1 MPDSIYE
8 LGSNLQRLLS
18 ILKKNRDNVPK
29 ELLKTRY
36 HDAYHKLITQ
46 INETARLFTSYVIGH
61 RLLFN
66 PHISFDEQL
75 AVAQHTIDTS
85 PLLDEMRNCLSHNY
99 DVEKLHRIALKLREE
114 VELALWPY
122 INMETCLV
130 ADLDNIEK
138 EPIIYNTITRQVYE
152 NDQWV
157 DRKIDLSYKLL
168 IYIPRRPYDKQ
179 LSVDSAQERIDYGK

>member
-18 ILKKNRDNVPK
+18 ILEKNRESVPK

-36 HDAYHKLITQ
+36 HDAYYQLIAQ
-46 INETARLFTSYVIGH
+46 INETAQSFVKYVIGH
-61 RLLFN
+61 RLFMN
-66 PHISFDEQL
+66 PHISSDDQL

-85 PLLDEMRNCLSHNY
+85 PVLDEMRNCLSHSY
-99 DVEKLHRIALKLREE
+99 DVEKLHRLALKLREE

-130 ADLDNIEK
+130 ADLNNIEK

-168 IYIPRRPYDKQ
+168 IYVSKRPYSEQ
-179 LSVDSAQERIDYGK
+179 PSTDSSQERIDYEN

>member
-1 MPDSIYE
+1 MPNPIYE

-18 ILKKNRDNVPK
+18 ILKKNRDYIPK

-36 HDAYHKLITQ
+36 HDAYYQLIAQ
-46 INETARLFTSYVIGH
+46 INETAQLFIKYVIGH
-61 RLLFN
+61 RLLIN
-66 PHISFDEQL
+66 PHISIDEQI
-75 AVAQHTIDTS
+75 AVVQHTIDTS
-85 PLLDEMRNCLSHNY
+85 PVLNEMRNCLSYTY
-99 DVEKLHRIALKLREE
+99 DAEKLHRLALKLREE

-152 NDQWV
+152 NDRWV
-157 DRKIDLSYKLL
+157 DREVDLSCKLL
-168 IYIPRRPYDKQ
+168 IYVPRRPYSEQ
-179 LSVDSAQERIDYGK
+179 PSTDSSQEKIDCGN

>member
-1 MPDSIYE
+1 M
-8 LGSNLQRLLS
+8 
-18 ILKKNRDNVPK
+18 
-29 ELLKTRY
+29 
-36 HDAYHKLITQ
+36 
-46 INETARLFTSYVIGH
+46 
-61 RLLFN
+61 FN

-179 LSVDSAQERIDYGK
+179 LSVDSAQEG

>member
-36 HDAYHKLITQ
+36 HDAYHQLIAQ
-46 INETARLFTSYVIGH
+46 INETAQLYVKYVIGH
-61 RLLFN
+61 HLFIN
-66 PHISFDEQL
+66 PHISMEEQIS
-75 AVAQHTIDTS
+75 VVQHTIDSS
-85 PLLDEMRNCLSHNY
+85 PLLSEMRNCLSYTY
-99 DVEKLHRIALKLREE
+99 DAEKLHWLALKLREE

-138 EPIIYNTITRQVYE
+138 EPIIYNTITKQVYE
-152 NDQWV
+152 NDRWV
-157 DRKIDLSYKLL
+157 DRKIDLSWKLL

-179 LSVDSAQERIDYGK
+179 LSADSAQERIDYGK